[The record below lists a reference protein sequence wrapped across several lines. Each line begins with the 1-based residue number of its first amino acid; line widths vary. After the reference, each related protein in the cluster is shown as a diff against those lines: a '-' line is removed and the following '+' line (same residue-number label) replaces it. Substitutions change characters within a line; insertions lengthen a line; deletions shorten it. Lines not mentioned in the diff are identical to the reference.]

1 MTNER
6 RSLTF
11 FESLFYLWRVGPVVA
26 SVTLEGRLDAEVLER
41 ALRLLQR
48 DHPLVRCSFRRAPD
62 SVAVE
67 LVDEGPGLELVEPG
81 SNGLV
86 QVLNTELE
94 DDRRLFRVTLAQG
107 PESAV
112 LSFAGDHAGSD
123 ARLNTLLLR
132 RMLGHY
138 TDLLRG
144 AESAA
149 PRGGS
154 AFGGSLEEAL
164 LAAYEPGP
172 VVLPKEG
179 EPPLTLGTAAG
190 APGGLAVRAFAFE
203 PATTAAL
210 LAAARRGGVSLTNLL
225 VGAMACAVRAR
236 FPEAGPL
243 PVAPAFAVDL
253 RGRVDP
259 PIAPDAPFCCV
270 ARLVCSTGVDAADS
284 PAEVG
289 RRIGTQLK
297 EALEQEEI
305 QHRLVSQRSVGEA
318 TPLPPISFMVS
329 NIGVIEEYPVP
340 EGLRIT
346 DSRWAT
352 TSRGPV
358 PTLFGSTVDGR
369 LTLDLVYDTAFHRAE
384 VIEEVSRRFEEALLA
399 GLD

>member
-1 MTNER
+1 MTHER

-26 SVTLEGRLDAEVLER
+26 SVTLEGRVDAEVLQR
-41 ALRLLQR
+41 ALGLLQR

-62 SVAVE
+62 AVSIE
-67 LVDEGPGLELVEPG
+67 LADDGPVLELVAPG
-81 SNGLV
+81 SNGLA
-86 QVLNTELE
+86 QVLNTELQ
-94 DDRRLFRVTLAQG
+94 DDRRVYRVTLAQG
-107 PESAV
+107 PQSAV

-132 RMLGHY
+132 RLLGHY

-144 AESAA
+144 VESE
-149 PRGGS
+149 PTGRS
-154 AFGGSLEEAL
+154 AFEGSLEEAL

-172 VVLPKEG
+172 VQPPQGG
-179 EPPLTLGTAAG
+179 EPPLTLHVAAD
-190 APGGLAVRAFAFE
+190 APGELAVRGFAFE

-210 LAAARRGGVSLTNLL
+210 LAAARRDGVSLTNLL

-253 RGRVDP
+253 RSRVDP
-259 PIAPDAPFCCV
+259 PIAADAPFCCV
-270 ARLVCSTGVDAADS
+270 ARLVCSTGVDVDDR

-289 RRIGTQLK
+289 RRIGAQLK
-297 EALEQEEI
+297 ESLEQEEI
-305 QHRLVSQRSVGEA
+305 QHRLVSQRAVGEA

-340 EGLRIT
+340 EGLRVT

-358 PTLFGSTVDGR
+358 PTLFGSTVEGR
-369 LTLDLVYDTAFHRAE
+369 LTLDLVYDTAFHRTE
-384 VIEEVSRRFEEALLA
+384 VIEEVAKQFEAVLLA
-399 GLD
+399 GVD

>member
-26 SVTLEGRLDAEVLER
+26 SVTLEGGVDAEVLER

-48 DHPLVRCSFRRAPD
+48 DHPLVRCSFRRTPD
-62 SVAVE
+62 DVAIE
-67 LVDEGPGLELVEPG
+67 LADDGPGLELVAPG
-81 SNGLV
+81 DNGLV
-86 QVLNTELE
+86 RVLNTGLE
-94 DDRRLFRVTLAQG
+94 DDRRLYRVTLAQG

-132 RMLGHY
+132 RLLGHY
-138 TDLLRG
+138 ADLLRG
-144 AESAA
+144 VESAPA
-149 PRGGS
+149 GRS
-154 AFGGSLEEAL
+154 AFEGSLEEAL
-164 LAAYEPGP
+164 LAAYRPGP
-172 VVLPKEG
+172 VRAPEAG
-179 EPPLTLGTAAG
+179 EPPLTLGAPTD
-190 APGGLAVRAFAFE
+190 APGELAVRAFAFE
-203 PATTAAL
+203 PETTAAL
-210 LAAARRGGVSLTNLL
+210 LAAARRDGVSLTNLL

-253 RGRVDP
+253 RGRVEP

-270 ARLVCSTGVDAADS
+270 ARLVCSTGVDADDR

-289 RRIGTQLK
+289 RRIGAQLK
-297 EALEQEEI
+297 EALAQEEI
-305 QHRLVSQRSVGEA
+305 QHRLVSQREVGEA

-358 PTLFGSTVDGR
+358 PTLFGSTVAGR
-369 LTLDLVYDTAFHRAE
+369 LTLDLVYDTAFHRTE
-384 VIEEVSRRFEEALLA
+384 VIEEVAKQFEAVLLTAL
-399 GLD
+399 D